1 MSIFSFWQ
9 ILFLCFSFSLSA
21 WEVSREEAESIG
33 KRIYWNECSGNPDK
47 LIWWNAGEN
56 FASLG
61 IGHFIWYPKGVKGP
75 FEEMF
80 PSLISFL
87 KDNGIEMPDWL
98 SVNEGCPW
106 ASKEEFMEKKQ
117 EEKKKELQALL
128 SRTISWQAAFIAL
141 NFDRSLPQLLADLSE
156 EKREHLIKHIEKMG
170 TPLGKYALLDYMNFK
185 GKGILE
191 TERYQ
196 GKGWGLRQVLEAMPT
211 KTEDPLRCFAEAA
224 KIVLKQR
231 IESAPP
237 ERHEE
242 RWLPGWLNRV
252 DSYLKY

>member
-1 MSIFSFWQ
+1 MKVVIFFRR
-9 ILFLCFSFSLSA
+9 ILFLCFSLSISLGA
-21 WEVSREEAESIG
+21 WEVSRKEAESIG

-61 IGHFIWYPKGVKGP
+61 IGHFIWYPKGVQGP

-87 KDNGIEMPDWL
+87 KDNGVEIPSWL
-98 SVNEGCPW
+98 TQCDGCPW
-106 ASKEEFMEKKQ
+106 KTKEEFLEKKQ
-117 EEKKKELQALL
+117 EGKKKELQAFLFQ
-128 SRTISWQAAFIAL
+128 TISWQAAFIAER
-141 NFDRSLPQLLADLSE
+141 FKQDLPQILADLSE
-156 EKREHLIKHIEKMG
+156 EKKAVIEKLG
-170 TPLGKYALLDYMNFK
+170 TPQGKYALLDYMNFK

-196 GKGWGLRQVLEAMPT
+196 GKGWGLKQVLEAMPK
-211 KTEDPLRCFAEAA
+211 KTEDPLGCFAEAA
-224 KIVLKQR
+224 KTLLKQR
-231 IESAPP
+231 VESAPP

-242 RWLPGWLNRV
+242 RWLPGWLKRV
-252 DSYLKY
+252 DSYLKS